1 MSEDIFNSPEVV
13 VPGLGLILGSLILWS
28 LIFLSLTI
36 DFNTHFLDTQVIS
49 HLDLNTHDLIYRFS
63 TQIFN
68 SKVFDILI
76 LLD

>member
-49 HLDLNTHDLIYRFS
+49 HLDLNTHDLIYRSS